1 MSAVSAKGDTVLS
14 AGQHLKSAEGVVVL
28 LHGRGSTAAAILS
41 LAKSLAGPSSRML
54 RHRRLTSL
62 GTRIRF

>member
-41 LAKSLAGPSSRML
+41 LAGPSSRML